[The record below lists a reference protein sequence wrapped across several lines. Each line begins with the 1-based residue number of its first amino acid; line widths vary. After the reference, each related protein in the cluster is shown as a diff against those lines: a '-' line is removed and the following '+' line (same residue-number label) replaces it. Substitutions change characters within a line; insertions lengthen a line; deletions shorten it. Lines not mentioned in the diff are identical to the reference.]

1 MAKVTIAGKA
11 IVITSALKLEELET
25 VKKYSPKSL
34 ILMGGEDGKE
44 PLFGVGVVRG
54 KSGSIS
60 SVGAEFG
67 EETHNETKLA
77 TMTFLAPPETEDVKE
92 YVADKYGAALM
103 SLNALEAT
111 LPAVLAGIEAR
122 KQEVLNAIEVAM

>member
-11 IVITSALKLEELET
+11 IVITSGLKLEELET
-25 VKKYSPKSL
+25 VKKYAPRKL

-44 PLFGVGVVRG
+44 PMFGIGVVLG

-60 SVGAEFG
+60 GVGAEFG
-67 EETHNETKLA
+67 EAGANGEA
-77 TMTFLAPPETEDVKE
+77 TMTFLAPSGVEDMKG

-103 SLNALEAT
+103 LLNQLEET
-111 LPAVLAGIEAR
+111 LPSVLAEIESQR
-122 KQEVLNAIEVAM
+122 QAILDAIDVAM